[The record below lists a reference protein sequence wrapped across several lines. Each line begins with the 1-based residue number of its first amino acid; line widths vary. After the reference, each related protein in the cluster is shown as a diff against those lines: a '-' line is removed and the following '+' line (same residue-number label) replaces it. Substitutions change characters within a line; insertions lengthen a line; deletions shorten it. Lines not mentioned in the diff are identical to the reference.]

1 MNQVW
6 LCRVR
11 KAGRG
16 GAFPSLTGQYAA
28 IQLLNWQ
35 TTGTVL
41 LAGRVDLVAAWAA
54 EQKYT
59 RPQVALPGLY
69 LVDAQTVYYVSAG
82 GSLVRSAAHVV
93 QSLKLT
99 SLSGRGWTNQA
110 AYEALAA
117 QDRIFVLS
125 DLDSFEIA
133 NLMLRLFGL
142 RKRPVESLRRR

>member
-1 MNQVW
+1 MNKVW

-11 KAGRG
+11 KPGRG

-35 TTGTVL
+35 ISGTVL
-41 LAGRVDLVAAWAA
+41 LAGRAELVAAWASD
-54 EQKYT
+54 QGYT
-59 RPQVALPGLY
+59 RPQPALPGLY
-69 LVDAQTVYYVSAG
+69 LIDAQTIYYVSADS
-82 GSLVRSAAHVV
+82 SLVRSAAHVM
-93 QSLKLT
+93 QSLKVT
-99 SLSGRGWTNQA
+99 SPSGKGWTTQA

-142 RKRPVESLRRR
+142 RKRPVESLRDR

>member
-1 MNQVW
+1 MNRVW

-11 KAGRG
+11 KTGRG

-35 TTGTVL
+35 TSGTAL
-41 LAGRVDLVAAWAA
+41 LDGRAELVSAWAS
-54 EQKYT
+54 EKGYT
-59 RPQVALPGLY
+59 RPQPALPGLY
-69 LVDAQTVYYVSAG
+69 LIDAQTVYYVSAD

-99 SLSGRGWTNQA
+99 SPSGRGWTNQA

-133 NLMLRLFGL
+133 NLMLKLFGL
-142 RKRPVESLRRR
+142 RKRPVESLRGR

>member
-1 MNQVW
+1 MNKVW

-11 KAGRG
+11 KTGRG

-28 IQLLNWQ
+28 LQLLNWQ
-35 TTGTVL
+35 TSGTVL
-41 LAGRVDLVAAWAA
+41 LAGRAELVSGWAS
-54 EQKYT
+54 EQGYT
-59 RPQVALPGLY
+59 RPQPALPGLY

-82 GSLVRSAAHVV
+82 GDLVRSAAHVV
-93 QSLKLT
+93 QSLGLA
-99 SLSGRGWTNQA
+99 SPGGRGWTTQA

-133 NLMLRLFGL
+133 NLMLRVFGL
-142 RKRPVESLRRR
+142 RKRPVETLRPR